1 MFVSLSGRLTLR
13 ELMEQAWR
21 QVEGQ
26 ARGMLQRAVEGLLV
40 AERDRRVAEAQ
51 QRGEKVYR
59 WGYTVRK
66 CWTTLWGSLEQVRV
80 PRLRGGREVG
90 LLERY
95 ERHSLDEVLFALTV
109 GGLSQRKVVGWVRR
123 FLGGTLSPAT
133 IGAVLEQAQEQ
144 VQKRRSEPIPPRRYR
159 AIVVDG
165 IYLRYRR
172 SVAQAARKGVL
183 LVAVGVREGGGFDVL
198 DWRGALGETTA
209 DYEELL
215 TRLWQRGLESIELI
229 VSDGAEAILGAAQTV
244 YPAARHQ
251 LCLAHWFRNLEALTP
266 RFPWGQRR
274 KFRREFWW
282 IWDAENE
289 QQARDWSRGFGA
301 RWRRAAPEMVEKFQR
316 EFERVLAFFAF
327 PAAWRHR
334 LRTTNLGEGWFKHLR
349 RYLSRFPGCRN
360 ADHSEQV
367 LGCFLLAAE
376 QMHR

>member
-1 MFVSLSGRLTLR
+1 MTVSLKGRVALQ
-13 ELMEQAWR
+13 ELMVQAWQ

-26 ARGMLQRAVEGLLV
+26 ARGMLKRAVEGLLE

-80 PRLRGGREVG
+80 PRLRGREEIG
-90 LLERY
+90 LIERY
-95 ERHSLDEVLFALTV
+95 ERHGLDEMLFALTV
-109 GGLSQRKVVGWVRR
+109 GGLSQRQVAGWVGR
-123 FLGGTLSPAT
+123 FLGGRLSPAS
-133 IGAVLEQAQEQ
+133 IGAVLQQAQEQ
-144 VQKRRSEPIPPRRYR
+144 VEQRRNQAIPPRRYR
-159 AIVVDG
+159 AVVVDG

-172 SVAQAARKGVL
+172 SVSQAARKGVL

-198 DWRGALGETTA
+198 DWLGASAETA
-209 DYEELL
+209 EDYEALF
-215 TRLWQRGLESIELI
+215 TRLWQRGLQSVELI
-229 VSDGAEAILGAAQTV
+229 VSDGLSSVMSAAQMV

-266 RFPWGQRR
+266 RLAWFQRR

-289 QQARDWSRGFGA
+289 TQAREWARRFCA
-301 RWRRAAPEMVEKFQR
+301 RWRWAAPEMVEKFQQ
-316 EFERVLAFFAF
+316 ELPRVLAFFAF
-327 PAAWRHR
+327 PGQWRHR

-360 ADHSEQV
+360 GEHSEHV

-376 QMHR
+376 SMHR